1 MRPSTRMVTAATAVM
16 AFAGVACSGADSI
29 SASDASRQEPLAAV
43 SITPSAT
50 SVILG
55 DSVRLSASL
64 NADSSGSAATET
76 AQWTTSDPSVAQVS
90 ADGVVS
96 SVDSGS
102 ATITARLGTKTGIAK
117 VQVLKTSVAS
127 IAITPATS
135 SIQSGQKQQLVAT
148 GTDDNGRT
156 IKNLNV
162 KWSSSNPA
170 LASVT
175 GNGLVTGIAKGTCV
189 ITAQVQGRRATATV
203 TVLDV
208 PVATVAV
215 TLGAAQIAVGQ
226 TTQASVTLKDASGSP
241 ITGRTVAWQSSNPAM
256 ATVNASGLV
265 TALAFTVAMAGFCLL
280 YTSPSPRD
288 S

>member
-1 MRPSTRMVTAATAVM
+1 M
-16 AFAGVACSGADSI
+16 
-29 SASDASRQEPLAAV
+29 
-43 SITPSAT
+43 
-50 SVILG
+50 
-55 DSVRLSASL
+55 
-64 NADSSGSAATET
+64 
-76 AQWTTSDPSVAQVS
+76 
-90 ADGVVS
+90 
-96 SVDSGS
+96 
-102 ATITARLGTKTGIAK
+102 
-117 VQVLKTSVAS
+117 AS

-265 TALAFTVAMAGFCLL
+265 TALAKSAVTISAIADAKVGSASLTINAAVPASIAI
-280 YTSPSPRD
+280 TPSAL
-288 S
+288 SVTIGQSGQ